1 MTCHHSGPDFS
12 NGLGYLP
19 GVSGKIIIIIKK
31 TRKIN
36 D

>member
-19 GVSGKIIIIIKK
+19 GVSGKNNNNNKE
-31 TRKIN
+31 N
-36 D
+36 